1 MPPIVLTVLQI
12 LFLLLLYLFVARAVR
27 AVVRDVAPPAAP
39 AGTRRRPR
47 AEPEPPPAAQRAHRP
62 ESSQGSHPSQPS
74 APPARAAP
82 GELVVHATSGAPW
95 RLPLNGDEI
104 TLGRGEGA
112 SVSLGDPY
120 TSDRHAS
127 LYREGGEW
135 LVVDLGSTNG
145 TFLNQVKVTGPT
157 PIAAGDQLGLGR
169 TVIEVRK

>member
-74 APPARAAP
+74 APARAAP